1 MSNIFLGFTR
11 AKHVIFL
18 ELPMVVHFNLK
29 NRDFIVKNQPFH
41 VLNGL
46 LCIGS
51 NNVTFAV
58 IYAAGQAFD
67 LLRVN

>member
-1 MSNIFLGFTR
+1 
-11 AKHVIFL
+11 
-18 ELPMVVHFNLK
+18 
-29 NRDFIVKNQPFH
+29 
-41 VLNGL
+41 L

>member
-1 MSNIFLGFTR
+1 
-11 AKHVIFL
+11 
-18 ELPMVVHFNLK
+18 MVVHFNLK
-29 NRDFIVKNQPFH
+29 NHDFIVKNQPFH